1 MTKARRLIERHPQY
15 KAFVDFLKREA
26 SVVLRPST
34 IANNLE
40 QLESMRNKHGLDL
53 KRPNAG
59 AVFNSMEKAGI
70 SAATM
75 NQRRHSFKM
84 WLRFKKLEI
93 DESLFRHKRGERVRK
108 IHPADLLSTDD
119 IEDIVT
125 HTNSPALRALFWC
138 AYDTA
143 ARPGALCALN
153 ISDVVQD
160 RHGYVFVFR
169 NTKTEQ
175 SRRSVRL
182 LIPRAIGYLEQWY
195 AVHPR
200 RADKDAPL
208 FISKRGNRYVPAGL
222 TSTLKMRHQE
232 QVGKNLNMYLFRK
245 SRATQLLKEKRLNEI
260 EVKTRLGHEKHSQML
275 EQYYA
280 ILEEKDQ
287 DEAEL
292 RYLGVADAEEQGPPQ
307 PMICKRC
314 GAPNIAGATN
324 CHRCKIPLTEGEM
337 IRQAQQSLLSSPEAL
352 EKIADALAD
361 VLLRRRGQGKD

>member
-1 MTKARRLIERHPQY
+1 MIVRHPQY
-15 KAFVDFLKREA
+15 RTFAAFLKREA

-34 IANNLE
+34 LANNLE
-40 QLESMRNKHGLDL
+40 QLESMRSKHGLDL
-53 KRPNAG
+53 ESPDAE
-59 AVFNSMEKAGI
+59 AVFNSMEKAKV

-75 NQRRHSFKM
+75 NMRRHTLKM
-84 WLRFKKLEI
+84 WLKFKGLEI

-108 IHPADLLSTDD
+108 IHPKDLLTTED
-119 IEDIVT
+119 IENIVT

-138 AYDTA
+138 AYDSA

-160 RHGYVFVFR
+160 RHGYVFRFR

-195 AVHPR
+195 AIHPR
-200 RADKDAPL
+200 RDDPSAPL
-208 FISKRGNRYVPAGL
+208 FISKRGNRYTPSGL
-222 TSTLKMRHQE
+222 TSTLKMRHQKRL
-232 QVGKNLNMYLFRK
+232 GKNLNMYLFRK
-245 SRATQLLKEKRLNEI
+245 SRATQLLKEKVFNEI

-287 DEAEL
+287 DKAEL
-292 RYLGVADAEEQGPPQ
+292 RYLGVADTEEGPPQ
-307 PMICKRC
+307 PVLCTNC
-314 GAPNIAGATN
+314 GAPNDAGATI
-324 CHRCKIPLTEGEM
+324 CLRCKNPLTEAELL
-337 IRQAQQSLLSSPEAL
+337 RQAQQSLLSNPEAL
-352 EKIADALAD
+352 ETIADALAD
-361 VLLRRRGQGKD
+361 VLLRRRDQGKD